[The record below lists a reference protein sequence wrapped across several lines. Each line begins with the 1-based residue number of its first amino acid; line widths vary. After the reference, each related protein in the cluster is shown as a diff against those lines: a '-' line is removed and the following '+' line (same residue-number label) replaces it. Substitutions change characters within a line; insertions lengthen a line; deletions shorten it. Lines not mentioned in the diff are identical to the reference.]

1 MIYYNKEY
9 GGERAAMELYRWQR
23 ECMNAWQGNGCRGI
37 LNVATGAGK
46 TRFAL
51 AAIQALRQR
60 HPNLEVRV
68 VVPTI
73 ALARQWLTALTHGA
87 PSEAWRPG
95 LFGGGRRDDG
105 NHRVTVYVVN
115 SAREALPAH
124 MRRAF
129 ALGHPV
135 LLICDECHHYRS
147 PQNRRVF
154 DFVTPQVLSG
164 SLYASLGLSA
174 TPFDGEGDGTL
185 KRALGDEIYRYGID
199 EAVTDGVLS
208 AFTVCEVSA
217 PFNDEEARAYQAL
230 TDKLIRLLNQLLES
244 FPFLKPMGSAA
255 RLRAIRRLARDAG
268 MDPEDPAAAFML
280 LLYRRKEVSVLA
292 EARMRCCLELMT
304 RLEKGGRVL
313 VFCERI
319 AQAEETAAML
329 RRNLGS
335 GVGIYHSDLSAS
347 ARARNLERFR
357 TGEVCVLVS
366 CRCLDEGIDVP
377 EARYGI
383 VLSGSAVPRQRIQRL
398 GRIIRTAPG
407 KEAACLYYIYIRQSA
422 DDAAFL
428 PGLEQCETFGLRYY
442 AGERSFSNEPYEL
455 AASELLSRAEGFEPS
470 SLREL
475 RDCLVEGQTRADC
488 LLPPA
493 AQERHIRAAATVHE
507 RNYWR
512 CMKKIG
518 GMLRG
523 TKT

>member
-1 MIYYNKEY
+1 
-9 GGERAAMELYRWQR
+9 MELYRWQR
-23 ECMNAWQGNGCRGI
+23 ECLKAWQSNGCRGI

-73 ALARQWLTALTHGA
+73 ALARQWLIALTHGA
-87 PSEAWRPG
+87 PSETWRPG
-95 LFGGGRRDDG
+95 LFGGGRRDEG
-105 NHRVTVYVVN
+105 NCRVTVYVVN
-115 SAREALPAH
+115 SARDALPAH

-129 ALGHPV
+129 ALGHPT
-135 LLICDECHHYRS
+135 LLICDECHHFRS

-154 DFVTPQVLSG
+154 DFVTHQVLSG
-164 SLYASLGLSA
+164 RLYASLGLSA

-185 KRALGDEIYRYGID
+185 KRALGDEIYCYGVD
-199 EAVTDGVLS
+199 EAVADGVLS

-217 PFNDEEARAYQAL
+217 PFSDEEARTYQAL
-230 TDKLIRLLNQLLES
+230 TDRLARLLNKLLQR
-244 FPFLKPMGSAA
+244 FPILKPMSSAA
-255 RLRAIRRLARDAG
+255 RLRAIRKLAKDAG

-280 LLYRRKEVSVLA
+280 LLYRRKEVNVLA
-292 EARMRCCLELMT
+292 EARMRCCVELLT
-304 RLEKGGRVL
+304 RLEKGARVL

-319 AQAEETAAML
+319 AQADETAAML
-329 RRNLGS
+329 RRSLGS
-335 GVGIYHSDLSAS
+335 AVGIYHSGLSPS

-357 TGEVCVLVS
+357 TGEVSVLVS
-366 CRCLDEGIDVP
+366 CRCLDEGIDMP

-407 KEAACLYYIYIRQSA
+407 KESACLYYIYIRQSA

-428 PGLEQCETFGLRYY
+428 SGLERCETFGLRYY

-455 AASELLSRAEGFEPS
+455 AASHLLSRVEGFDPS
-470 SLREL
+470 RLREL

-488 LLPPA
+488 LLPAA
-493 AQERHIRAAATVHE
+493 AQERHIQIASTVHE

-518 GMLRG
+518 AMLRE
-523 TKT
+523 TKG

>member
-1 MIYYNKEY
+1 
-9 GGERAAMELYRWQR
+9 MELYRWQR
-23 ECMNAWQGNGCRGI
+23 ECLKAWQDNGCRGI
-37 LNVATGAGK
+37 LHVATGAGK

-95 LFGGGRRDDG
+95 LYGGGRRDRSDR
-105 NHRVTVYVVN
+105 RVMVYVVN
-115 SAREALPAH
+115 SARDALPAH

-135 LLICDECHHYRS
+135 LLICDECHHCQS

-154 DFVTPQVLSG
+154 DFITPQVLSG
-164 SLYASLGLSA
+164 GLYASLGLSA
-174 TPFDGEGDGTL
+174 TPFDGEGGGIL
-185 KRALGDEIYRYGID
+185 ERALGKEIYRYDID
-199 EAVTDGVLS
+199 DAVSDGVLS
-208 AFTVCEVSA
+208 SFAVGEVSA
-217 PFNDEEARAYQAL
+217 PFSASEDDDYRAL
-230 TDKLIRLLNQLLES
+230 TESLYRLLKKLLEL
-244 FPFLKPMGSAA
+244 FPFLKPMGTEA

-268 MDPEDPAAAFML
+268 MDPEEPAAAYML
-280 LLYRRKEVSVLA
+280 LLYRRKEISVLA
-292 EARMRCCLELMT
+292 EARVRCCVELLS
-304 RLEKGGRVL
+304 RLEKGERIL

-319 AQAEETAAML
+319 AQAEQTVAAL
-329 RRNLGS
+329 RRSRGE
-335 GVGIYHSDLSAS
+335 GVGIYHSGMSPS

-357 TGEVCVLVS
+357 TGEVSVLVS

-377 EARYGI
+377 EACFGV
-383 VLSGSAVPRQRIQRL
+383 VLSSSAVPRQRIQRL

-442 AGERSFSNEPYEL
+442 DGERSFSNEAYEL
-455 AASELLSRAEGFEPS
+455 AASELLSRAEGLEPS
-470 SLREL
+470 HQREM
-475 RDCLVEGQTRADC
+475 RDCLVEGLTRADC
-488 LLPPA
+488 LLPAA

-523 TKT
+523 TGK

>member
-1 MIYYNKEY
+1 
-9 GGERAAMELYRWQR
+9 MEMYRWQG
-23 ECMNAWQGNGCRGI
+23 ECLKRWQDNGCRGI

-60 HPNLEVRV
+60 HSNLEVRV
-68 VVPTI
+68 VVPTV
-73 ALARQWLTALTHGA
+73 ALARQWMTALNHGA
-87 PSEAWRPG
+87 PEEVWRPG
-95 LFGGGRRDDG
+95 LFGGGRRDEC
-105 NHRVTVYVVN
+105 NRRVMVYVIN

-135 LLICDECHHYRS
+135 LLICDECHQCRS

-154 DFVTPQVLSG
+154 DFVTPEVLSG

-174 TPFDGEGDGTL
+174 TPFDGEDDGVL
-185 KRALGDEIYRYGID
+185 LRALGEEIYRYGID
-199 EAVTDGVLS
+199 DAVTDGVLS

-217 PFNDEEARAYQAL
+217 PFSDEEAEAYQAL
-230 TDKLIRLLNQLLES
+230 TDSLARLMKKLLQL
-244 FPFLKPMGSAA
+244 FPFLRPMGSAA
-255 RLRAIRRLARDAG
+255 RIRAIRKLAKDG
-268 MDPEDPAAAFML
+268 GTDPEDPTAAFMR
-280 LLYRRKEVSVLA
+280 LLYRRKEISVLA
-292 EARMRCCLELMT
+292 GARIRCCEDLLA
-304 RLEKGGRVL
+304 RLEKGGKTL

-319 AQAEETAAML
+319 AQAEETVAAL
-329 RRNLGS
+329 RRSLGNA
-335 GVGIYHSDLSAS
+335 VGIYHSGLSPA

-357 TGEVCVLVS
+357 AGEVSVLVS

-377 EARYGI
+377 EARFGV

-407 KEAACLYYIYIRQSA
+407 KESACLYYIYIRQSA

-442 AGERSFSNEPYEL
+442 AGERAFVNEPYVL
-455 AASELLSRAEGFEPS
+455 AASELLSRAEGLEPS
-470 SLREL
+470 HRREL
-475 RDCLVEGQTRADC
+475 RDCLNEGLTRADC
-488 LLPPA
+488 LLPPD
-493 AQERHIRAAATVHE
+493 AQQRRMRGSSTVHE

-512 CMKKIG
+512 CMKKVG
-518 GMLRG
+518 ALLRG
-523 TKT
+523 PKA

>member
-1 MIYYNKEY
+1 
-9 GGERAAMELYRWQR
+9 MELYRWQR
-23 ECMNAWQGNGCRGI
+23 ECMNAWQDNGCRGI

-60 HPNLEVRV
+60 HPSLEVRV

-105 NHRVTVYVVN
+105 NRRVTVYVVN

-154 DFVTPQVLSG
+154 DFVTPRVLSG

-230 TDKLIRLLNQLLES
+230 TDKLVRLLNQLLES

-268 MDPEDPAAAFML
+268 MAPEDVMTLML
-280 LLYRRKEVSVLA
+280 DNTDGLTVLTQGGGDMLFARKGETIRRMKPFDVAVRSTLGAGDTFKAGCVYALLHG
-292 EARMRCCLELMT
+292 MDDDELV
-304 RLEKGGRVL
+304 R
-313 VFCERI
+313 F
-319 AQAEETAAML
+319 
-329 RRNLGS
+329 
-335 GVGIYHSDLSAS
+335 AS
-347 ARARNLERFR
+347 ACAAVAISRFPLPLHPPKLEEVRALI
-357 TGEVCVLVS
+357 S
-366 CRCLDEGIDVP
+366 D
-377 EARYGI
+377 
-383 VLSGSAVPRQRIQRL
+383 RQW
-398 GRIIRTAPG
+398 
-407 KEAACLYYIYIRQSA
+407 
-422 DDAAFL
+422 
-428 PGLEQCETFGLRYY
+428 
-442 AGERSFSNEPYEL
+442 
-455 AASELLSRAEGFEPS
+455 
-470 SLREL
+470 
-475 RDCLVEGQTRADC
+475 
-488 LLPPA
+488 
-493 AQERHIRAAATVHE
+493 H
-507 RNYWR
+507 
-512 CMKKIG
+512 
-518 GMLRG
+518 
-523 TKT
+523 

>member
-1 MIYYNKEY
+1 
-9 GGERAAMELYRWQR
+9 MELYRWQG
-23 ECMNAWQGNGCRGI
+23 ECLKTWQDNGCRGI

-60 HPNLEVRV
+60 HPSLEVRV

-73 ALARQWLTALTHGA
+73 ALARQWLLALTHGA
-87 PSEAWRPG
+87 PSEEWRPG
-95 LFGGGRRDDG
+95 LFGGGRRDEG
-105 NHRVTVYVVN
+105 NRRVTVYVIN
-115 SAREALPAH
+115 SARQALPAH

-129 ALGHPV
+129 ALGRPA
-135 LLICDECHHYRS
+135 LLICDECHHCRS

-154 DFVTPQVLSG
+154 DFVTPRVLSG

-174 TPFDGEGDGTL
+174 TPFDGEDDGVL
-185 KRALGDEIYRYGID
+185 LRALGEEIYRYGID
-199 EAVTDGVLS
+199 DAVSDGVLS

-217 PFNDEEARAYQAL
+217 SFNEEEAQAYQAL
-230 TDKLIRLLNQLLES
+230 TDSLARLLSKLLQL
-244 FPFLKPMGSAA
+244 FPFLRAMGGAA
-255 RLRAIRRLARDAG
+255 RLRAIRKLAKDSG
-268 MDPEDPAAAFML
+268 MDPEDPAAAFMR
-280 LLYRRKEVSVLA
+280 LLYRRKEISVLA
-292 EARMRCCLELMT
+292 EARVRCCADLLA
-304 RLEKGGRVL
+304 RLEKGGRIL

-319 AQAEETAAML
+319 AQAEQAVAAL
-329 RRNLGS
+329 RRSLGS
-335 GVGIYHSDLSAS
+335 GVGIYHSGMSPS

-357 TGEVCVLVS
+357 TGEVSVLVS

-377 EARYGI
+377 EARFGV

-398 GRIIRTAPG
+398 GRIIRTAPD
-407 KEAACLYYIYIRQSA
+407 KEVACLYYIYIRQSA

-428 PGLEQCETFGLRYY
+428 PGLEKCETYGLHYY

-455 AASELLSRAEGFEPS
+455 AASELLSRAEGLEPS
-470 SLREL
+470 HQREL
-475 RDCLVEGQTRADC
+475 RDCLVEGLTRADC

-512 CMKKIG
+512 CMKKVG

-523 TKT
+523 TGK

>member
-23 ECMNAWQGNGCRGI
+23 DCLKAWQGNGCRGI

-73 ALARQWLTALTHGA
+73 ALARQWLTALAHGA

-95 LFGGGRRDDG
+95 LFGGGRRDEV
-105 NHRVTVYVVN
+105 NRRVMVYVIN

-129 ALGHPV
+129 ALGHPA
-135 LLICDECHHYRS
+135 LLICDECHHCRS

-164 SLYASLGLSA
+164 RLYASLGLSA
-174 TPFDGEGDGTL
+174 TPFDGEGGGVL
-185 KRALGDEIYRYGID
+185 KDALGDEIYRYGID
-199 EAVTDGVLS
+199 DAVTDGVLS

-217 PFNDEEARAYQAL
+217 SFSAEEEADYQEL
-230 TDKLIRLLNQLLES
+230 TERLYRLLKKLLQR
-244 FPFLKPMGSAA
+244 FPFLKSMGTEA
-255 RLRAIRRLARDAG
+255 RLRAIRKLAKDGG
-268 MDPEDPAAAFML
+268 MDPEDPATGFML
-280 LLYRRKEVSVLA
+280 LLYRRKEISVLA
-292 EARMRCCLELMT
+292 EARIRCCVDLLA

-319 AQAEETAAML
+319 AQAEETVVAL
-329 RRNLGS
+329 RRCMGNA
-335 GVGIYHSDLSAS
+335 VGIYHSGLNPS

-357 TGEVCVLVS
+357 TGEISVLVS

-377 EARYGI
+377 EARFGI
-383 VLSGSAVPRQRIQRL
+383 VLSGSAVSRQRIQRL

-407 KEAACLYYIYIRQSA
+407 KENACLYYIYIRQSA

-442 AGERSFSNEPYEL
+442 ARERLFSNEPYEL
-455 AASELLSRAEGFEPS
+455 AASELLSRAEGLEPS
-470 SLREL
+470 RRREM
-475 RDCLVEGQTRADC
+475 RECLTEGQTRADC
-488 LLPPA
+488 LLPSA
-493 AQERHIRAAATVHE
+493 AQERHIRAAATIHE